1 MSCAAVT
8 VNRSL
13 ILLAI
18 AWGVIP
24 IAAFQAVAMTS
35 TEESVAVHS
44 VLEPEQA
51 RVALPGSPSEAHPC
65 KLGETVGMIPGFS
78 LAITQPNR
86 KNARVTNGR

>member
-24 IAAFQAVAMTS
+24 VAAFQAVTMTGMD
-35 TEESVAVHS
+35 EAVAVHS
-44 VLEPEQA
+44 VLEPKHPE
-51 RVALPGSPSEAHPC
+51 VDLSPSPGKPLPC
-65 KLGETVGMIPGFS
+65 NLGETAGLIPVLS
-78 LAITQPNR
+78 LAITQPN
-86 KNARVTNGR
+86 KKHAR